1 MTFPVQSKGVFADAY
16 KKVKQGKSPGSRA
29 HPKVGVSGNSGV
41 TYARIIPASRKLTAI
56 GMRKPFG

>member
-16 KKVKQGKSPGSRA
+16 KSVKQGKSAGERA

-41 TYARIIPASRKLTAI
+41 TNVHIIPAAQPYNAMKL
-56 GMRKPFG
+56 RKPFS